1 MKFPAQVLAAAK
13 RDAATLELER
23 LQQSGQRFLPNPAG
37 IKAWPDALSGGHG
50 VPGVSGE
57 WGHGGYQWMVWDNPI
72 LSQSIEEMDDLGVP
86 LMETSKSSSKS
97 LVKPR

>member
-37 IKAWPDALSGGHG
+37 IKAWPDALSGVRGPRG
-50 VPGVSGE
+50 VRGVGP
-57 WGHGGYQWMVWDNPI
+57 WGLPMDGLGQSHSIPI
-72 LSQSIEEMDDLGVP
+72 YRGNG
-86 LMETSKSSSKS
+86 
-97 LVKPR
+97 